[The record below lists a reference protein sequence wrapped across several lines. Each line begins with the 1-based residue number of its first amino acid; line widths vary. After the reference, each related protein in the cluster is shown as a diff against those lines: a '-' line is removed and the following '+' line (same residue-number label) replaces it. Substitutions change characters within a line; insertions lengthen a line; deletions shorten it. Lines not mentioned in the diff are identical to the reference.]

1 MNPWPL
7 GLALAVVTSAIQ
19 TVGPGAPTFTKDVAP
34 IVFARCAA
42 CHHPGGPAPFSLLTY
57 REARQRVTLIAA
69 VTRSRFMP
77 PWKASPGSG
86 PFIGQSPLTEDEI
99 DVLQRWAAGGAP
111 EGNARD
117 LRRAPRFPDGWQ
129 LGTPDLV
136 LAPPHAFTLP
146 AEGTDVFRIFVMPVP
161 TSGARFVRG
170 VEFRPG
176 NAKVVHHAN
185 IRLDRTDASRRYDAE
200 DPAPGYDGLIA
211 HSATYPDGHFLGW
224 TPGQVAPLLPKGMA
238 WRLQPGSDLV
248 VEVHMQPS
256 GKPESVQPSIGIYF
270 ADDPPERT
278 PVMLRLGRQNI
289 DIAPGQAS
297 YTVTDSFTLPVD
309 VEVHAVQPH
318 AHHRARQIDG
328 VATLPGGAT
337 KTLIEID
344 DWDFRWQH
352 VYRFTSPLRLPKDTT
367 ISMRY
372 TFDNSASN
380 PRNPMLPPQRVFW
393 GQRSADEMGDLWI
406 QVLTRN
412 PRDLAILVGQFRP
425 KVLAEDAIG
434 YERMIASDPRS
445 AALHDD
451 MAQIYLEL
459 GRASEAATHF
469 AASAKLK
476 PESAATHFNLG
487 TALAVSGRVDEAV
500 AELRAALRHD
510 PGYARAHNNLG
521 GILLH
526 LGRTAEA
533 IEHVREAVR
542 LDPTNVEAHTNL
554 AAAHAALGEFHRA
567 VDIIESALKLNLS
580 DPVAAVLRAR
590 LEAYRRSSRE
600 LLR

>member
-1 MNPWPL
+1 
-7 GLALAVVTSAIQ
+7 
-19 TVGPGAPTFTKDVAP
+19 
-34 IVFARCAA
+34 
-42 CHHPGGPAPFSLLTY
+42 
-57 REARQRVTLIAA
+57 
-69 VTRSRFMP
+69 
-77 PWKASPGSG
+77 
-86 PFIGQSPLTEDEI
+86 
-99 DVLQRWAAGGAP
+99 
-111 EGNARD
+111 
-117 LRRAPRFPDGWQ
+117 
-129 LGTPDLV
+129 
-136 LAPPHAFTLP
+136 
-146 AEGTDVFRIFVMPVP
+146 
-161 TSGARFVRG
+161 
-170 VEFRPG
+170 
-176 NAKVVHHAN
+176 
-185 IRLDRTDASRRYDAE
+185 
-200 DPAPGYDGLIA
+200 
-211 HSATYPDGHFLGW
+211 
-224 TPGQVAPLLPKGMA
+224 
-238 WRLQPGSDLV
+238 
-248 VEVHMQPS
+248 
-256 GKPESVQPSIGIYF
+256 
-270 ADDPPERT
+270 
-278 PVMLRLGRQNI
+278 
-289 DIAPGQAS
+289 
-297 YTVTDSFTLPVD
+297 VTDSFTLPVD

-337 KTLIEID
+337 KTLIEIA

-372 TFDNSASN
+372 SFDNSVSN
-380 PRNPMLPPQRVFW
+380 PRNPTLPPQRVFW

-451 MAQIYLEL
+451 VAQIYLEL

-500 AELRAALRHD
+500 AELRAALRLD

-567 VDIIESALKLNLS
+567 ADIIESALKLNLS